1 MVAVTKGRHVTGK
14 PRIKSL
20 NTLAEGPARV
30 FAHVV
35 NSVDPS
41 HFSDVD
47 LPLLESYAVA
57 AHLASEAADH
67 LAAEGT
73 VIDGKASP
81 WLGAKEKADKLL
93 VALSARL
100 RICPQSRFD
109 RLVAG
114 ANSRPQP
121 RGRKPW
127 ERDGLLAG
135 EDDED
140 FDDFLDR
147 NPNKFARNGRAPR

>member
-1 MVAVTKGRHVTGK
+1 MAALTKGRLITGK

-20 NTLAEGPARV
+20 NNLSEGPARV

-57 AHLASEAADH
+57 AYLTSEAAEH
-67 LAAEGT
+67 LAEEGT
-73 VIDGKASP
+73 VIGGRASP
-81 WLGAKEKADKLL
+81 WLAAKEKADKLL

-114 ANSRPQP
+114 ANSRSQP
-121 RGRKPW
+121 NSRRPW
-127 ERDGLLAG
+127 ESDPDGLLAG
-135 EDDED
+135 DDDEIG
-140 FDDFLDR
+140 
-147 NPNKFARNGRAPR
+147 NKFFNRGRKPR

>member
-1 MVAVTKGRHVTGK
+1 MPAATKGRISTGK

-20 NTLAEGPARV
+20 NTLSEGPARV

-35 NSVDPS
+35 NSVDAS
-41 HFSDVD
+41 HFSEVD

-57 AHLASEAADH
+57 AHLSSEAAEH
-67 LAAEGT
+67 LGAEGS

-81 WLGAKEKADKLL
+81 WLSAKEKADKLL

-114 ANSRPQP
+114 ANSRQQS
-121 RGRKPW
+121 GSRKPW
-127 ERDGLLAG
+127 EADVEG
-135 EDDED
+135 DE
-140 FDDFLDR
+140 FDDFLA
-147 NPNKFARNGRAPR
+147 NHPGNKFARNGKRPA